1 MIKIDMEMPRCCI
14 ECPFYSGIQS
24 GTCLASDGD
33 VYGMGYRATYETHYN
48 CPLEEVEEDV
58 LLQ

>member
-24 GTCLASDGD
+24 GTCIASDGD
-33 VYGMGYRATYETHYN
+33 VYGMGYRATYEIHHD
-48 CPLEEVEEDV
+48 CPLEEVEDDV
-58 LLQ
+58 